1 MREDENFAR
10 GRSLL
15 QEYLGK
21 WDIPRE
27 QLDASADLLI
37 SHLFGEIWT
46 REGLTLRERS
56 LITLAALIVQGARE
70 QEFKFHVKGALNTGI
85 EPKAIEEMFIH
96 LSNYAGVPTTRAGWD
111 IVKHCW
117 INTRLARASEAPQKI
132 TARWLLTRSSS
143 RPSHSKPS
151 AP

>member
-10 GRSLL
+10 GRALL

-56 LITLAALIVQGARE
+56 LITLAALIVHGARE

-96 LSNYAGVPTTRAGWD
+96 LSNYAGVPTTRAGW
-111 IVKHCW
+111 
-117 INTRLARASEAPQKI
+117 
-132 TARWLLTRSSS
+132 
-143 RPSHSKPS
+143 PSPS
-151 AP
+151 

>member
-1 MREDENFAR
+1 MTMREDESFAR
-10 GRSLL
+10 GRALL

-21 WDIPRE
+21 WDIPRD

-56 LITLAALIVQGARE
+56 LITLATLIVQGARE

-96 LSNYAGVPTTRAGWD
+96 LANYAGAPTTRAGWD
-111 IVKHCW
+111 IVKPLLDKHS
-117 INTRLARASEAPQKI
+117 TRN
-132 TARWLLTRSSS
+132 
-143 RPSHSKPS
+143 
-151 AP
+151 